1 MTRKVKPLGVQNQ
14 AKIIA
19 ILGASGSGKSTAI
32 KQLLKEQKPQ
42 RLIVIDPMGEYG
54 DHANHVKTVSDV
66 LAAARQKTFKVAFKT
81 SSVNPVTQFETICR
95 IAYSMGDCWLIVD
108 ELAIFTQP
116 NKAPPAWA
124 DCSMRGRHRGMT
136 VIGASQRPASID
148 KHFFGNASIVR
159 AGRLN
164 YADDVKTMAN
174 VLNVPPQQIKDL
186 LPLEYVQRD
195 MGNGTITTGK
205 VTF

>member
-1 MTRKVKPLGVQNQ
+1 MSVTNQ

-19 ILGASGSGKSTAI
+19 ILGASGAGKSTAI
-32 KQLLKEQKPQ
+32 KQLIREQKPK

-54 DHANHVKTVSDV
+54 DYASHVSKVADV
-66 LAAARQKTFKVAFKT
+66 LQAARQKTFKVAFKT
-81 SSVNPVTQFETICR
+81 SSINPVEQFETICR
-95 IAYSMGDCWLIVD
+95 IAYTVGDCWLIVD
-108 ELAIFTQP
+108 ELAIYTQP

-124 DCSMRGRHRGMT
+124 DCSMRGRHKGMT

-159 AGRLN
+159 SGRLN

-174 VLNVPPQQIKDL
+174 VLNVPMQQIKDL
-186 LPLEYVQRD
+186 LPLEYVQKN
-195 MGNGTITTGK
+195 MSNGEITTGK
-205 VTF
+205 VKI